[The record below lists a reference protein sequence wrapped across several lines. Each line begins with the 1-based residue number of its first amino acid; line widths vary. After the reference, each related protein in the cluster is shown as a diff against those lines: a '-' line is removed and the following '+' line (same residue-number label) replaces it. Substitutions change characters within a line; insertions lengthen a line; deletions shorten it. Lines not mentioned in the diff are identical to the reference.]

1 MSQYFRIHPE
11 TPQLRLLRQTVAIL
25 KDGGVIVYPTD
36 STYAFGC
43 AIGDKAALEK
53 ICRIRHIDQR
63 HNFTLCCR
71 DLSESGTYATFST
84 PVYRLLKANTPGAY
98 TFILR
103 ASREVPRRL
112 QHPKRKTIGLR
123 VPDHP
128 VTQALLQE
136 LGAPLMTT
144 SLILAGQT
152 TPLTDPQNIRSKL
165 ESQVDLIVDGGFG
178 GLTPTTVVD
187 LTEDF
192 PRVIREGCGD
202 PSPFA

>member
-11 TPQLRLLRQTVAIL
+11 TPQLRLLRQAVSIL
-25 KDGGVIVYPTD
+25 EQGGIIVYPTD

-43 AIGDKAALEK
+43 VIGDKAALER

-71 DLSESGTYATFST
+71 DLSESGTYAVFST

-112 QHPKRKTIGLR
+112 MHPKRKTIGLR

-128 VTQALLQE
+128 VTQALLTE

-144 SLILAGQT
+144 SLILAGAKS
-152 TPLTDPQNIRSKL
+152 PLTDPQDIREKL
-165 ESQVDLIVDGGFG
+165 ESQVDLIIDGGFG
-178 GLTPTTVVD
+178 GLTPTTVID
-187 LTEDF
+187 LTSDF
-192 PRVIREGCGD
+192 PELIREGCGD
-202 PSPFA
+202 PAPFS

>member
-11 TPQLRLLRQTVAIL
+11 TPQLRLLRQAVSIL
-25 KDGGVIVYPTD
+25 EQGGIIVYPTD

-43 AIGDKAALEK
+43 VIGDKSALER
-53 ICRIRHIDQR
+53 ICRIRRIDQR

-71 DLSESGTYATFST
+71 DLSESGTYAVFST

-112 QHPKRKTIGLR
+112 MHPKRKTIGLR

-128 VTQALLQE
+128 VTQALLEE

-144 SLILAGQT
+144 SLILAGET
-152 TPLTDPQNIRSKL
+152 APLNDPQDIRAKL
-165 ESQVDLIVDGGFG
+165 ESQVDLIIDGGFG
-178 GLTPTTVVD
+178 GLIPTTVVD
-187 LTEDF
+187 LTSDYPEL
-192 PRVIREGCGD
+192 IREGCGD
-202 PSPFA
+202 PAPFA

>member
-1 MSQYFRIHPE
+1 VSQYFRVHPE

-25 KDGGVIVYPTD
+25 RQGGVIVYPTD

-43 AIGDKAALEK
+43 SIGDKAALAR

-71 DLSESGTYATFST
+71 DLSESGTYARFST
-84 PVYRLLKANTPGAY
+84 PVYRLLKAHTPGAY

-112 QHPKRKTIGLR
+112 MHPKRKSIGLR

-128 VTQALLQE
+128 VTQALLSE
-136 LGAPLMTT
+136 LSAPLMTT
-144 SLILAGQT
+144 SLILAGES
-152 TPLTDPQNIRSKL
+152 TPLTDPVEIRQRL
-165 ESQVDLIVDGGFG
+165 ERQVDLIVDGGWG
-178 GLTPTTVVD
+178 GLVPTTVVD
-187 LTEDF
+187 LTEEQ
-192 PRVIREGCGD
+192 PSVLREGCGD
-202 PSPFA
+202 PSPFL

>member
-11 TPQLRLLRQTVAIL
+11 TPQLRLLRQAVTIL
-25 KDGGVIVYPTD
+25 EQGGIIVYPTD

-43 AIGDKAALEK
+43 VIGDKSALER
-53 ICRIRHIDQR
+53 ICRIRRIDQR

-71 DLSESGTYATFST
+71 DLSESGTYAVFST

-112 QHPKRKTIGLR
+112 MHPKRKTIGLR

-128 VTQALLQE
+128 VTQALLEE
-136 LGAPLMTT
+136 LRAPLMTT
-144 SLILAGQT
+144 SLILAGEKA
-152 TPLTDPQNIRSKL
+152 PLTDPQDIRTKL
-165 ESQVDLIVDGGFG
+165 ESQVDLIIDGGFG

-187 LTEDF
+187 LTSDF
-192 PRVIREGCGD
+192 PELIREGCGD
-202 PSPFA
+202 PAPFA

>member
-11 TPQLRLLRQTVAIL
+11 TPQLRLLRQAVSIL
-25 KDGGVIVYPTD
+25 QQGGIIVYPTD

-43 AIGDKAALEK
+43 GIGDKSALER
-53 ICRIRHIDQR
+53 ICRIRRIDQR

-71 DLSESGTYATFST
+71 DLSESGTYAVFST

-112 QHPKRKTIGLR
+112 MHPKRKTIGLR

-128 VTQALLQE
+128 VTQALLEE

-144 SLILAGQT
+144 SLILAGEKA
-152 TPLTDPQNIRSKL
+152 PLTDPQDIRARL
-165 ESQVDLIVDGGFG
+165 ESQVDLIIDGGFG
-178 GLTPTTVVD
+178 GLTPTTVID
-187 LTEDF
+187 FTSDF
-192 PRVIREGCGD
+192 PELIREGCGD
-202 PSPFA
+202 PAPFS